1 LFAEVRGELLV
12 SAIFAMEFKAK
23 LDWTA
28 KAIPQDVNTDHH
40 TLDIEPPVWF
50 GVFTRLAEFLLLAS
64 YFALGILPL
73 APGLPPVSAPFAQD
87 SLEHSRFLWLFG
99 PAAVPTGT
107 CRTYVFTSPFFHAP
121 DRAKLK
127 PTAGNECRTD
137 RWRCNQIQEF
147 GEGNDV
153 NGNHFV
159 NGSSRQ

>member
-1 LFAEVRGELLV
+1 MELE
-12 SAIFAMEFKAK
+12 AI
-23 LDWTA
+23 LDRTT

-50 GVFTRLAEFLLLAS
+50 RVLTRFAKLLLLAF
-64 YFALGILPL
+64 YFALSVLPL

-127 PTAGNECRTD
+127 PTAGN
-137 RWRCNQIQEF
+137 
-147 GEGNDV
+147 
-153 NGNHFV
+153 
-159 NGSSRQ
+159 